1 MKRFII
7 VIFLLFCFNFSS
19 QAFAANGAATVYKVT
34 ITKIEL
40 CTAAPLANKKDT
52 TCTGA
57 TTVGTGNKTF
67 NVASVTAGTQVG
79 SFVSTTGLPIGT
91 TFTHVKPTLTR
102 EFTMKGYVDAERV
115 GGQSA
120 GEDDYCFC
128 RTESDSTYNSTTGKY
143 KSLQFGKCEKTA
155 ALAAANAE
163 ENTFWL
169 QTDTVGGGTT
179 ICANAACDSGSNQ
192 TTNYS
197 KDITSLTGQYG
208 LAMDDP
214 DVNTK
219 TFTQIYKLESNYT
232 VGITAPKIDIAFGT
246 DTSLYAYEWTDGSC
260 YLDAYY
266 VKSTTTISE

>member
-1 MKRFII
+1 MKKYILAIFI
-7 VIFLLFCFNFSS
+7 LFSFNFSF
-19 QAFAANGAATVYKVT
+19 QAFAENGAATVYKVT
-34 ITKIEL
+34 IQKIEL
-40 CTAAPLANKKDT
+40 CTAAPLADKKDT

-67 NVASVTAGTQVG
+67 DVASVTAGAQVG
-79 SFVSTTGLPIGT
+79 SFVSTVGLPIGT
-91 TFTHVKPTLTR
+91 TFTHAKPTLSR
-102 EFTMKGYVDAERV
+102 EFTMKGYVEID
-115 GGQSA
+115 SN
-120 GEDDYCFC
+120 CWC
-128 RTESDSTYNSTTGKY
+128 RTESDSTYNSSTGKY
-143 KSLQFGKCEKTA
+143 KSLQYGVCETSEA
-155 ALAAANAE
+155 DASANAE

-169 QTDTVGGGTT
+169 QTDTTGGGTT

-192 TTNYS
+192 TTNYT

-214 DVNTK
+214 DVNTD

-232 VGITAPKIDIAFGT
+232 VGVIAPKIDIAFGT
-246 DTSLYAYEWTDGSC
+246 DTSLYASEWTDGSC